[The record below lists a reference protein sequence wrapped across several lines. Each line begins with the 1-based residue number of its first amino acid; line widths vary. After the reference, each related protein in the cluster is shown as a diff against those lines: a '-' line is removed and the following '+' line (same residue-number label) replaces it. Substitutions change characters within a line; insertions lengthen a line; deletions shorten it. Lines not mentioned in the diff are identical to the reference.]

1 MFTKVAE
8 NLKKL
13 GYQVTVFDTAA
24 QAADYLCGEIKD
36 TTVGFGGSITLLD
49 MGLYER
55 LQETNKVAWHMYPA
69 AGQNKDELRMLAR
82 NTDVYLT
89 SANGLAETGEIINI
103 DGTGNRVASTLF
115 GHKKV
120 YFIIGVNKIAPDF
133 DQALWRA
140 RNIASPLN
148 ARRLNRKTPCAQGD
162 EIKCFDCKSPERI
175 CNGLTVLW
183 RKMGGVKECEVVIIG
198 EELGY

>member
-13 GYQVTVFDTAA
+13 GYQVSVFDTKE

-36 TTVGFGGSITLLD
+36 TTVGFGGSITLRD
-49 MGLYER
+49 MGLYDR

-69 AGQNKDELRMLAR
+69 EGQNKDELRMLAR

-103 DGTGNRVASTLF
+103 DGAGNRVSESIF

-120 YFIIGVNKIAPDF
+120 YFVIGKNKLAEDY
-133 DQALWRA
+133 DKALWRA
-140 RNIASPLN
+140 RNIAGPKN
-148 ARRLNRKTPCAQGD
+148 AQRLNRKTPCAAKAD
-162 EIKCFDCKSPERI
+162 RCYNCSSPDRI
-175 CNGLTVLW
+175 CKVLSVFW
-183 RKMGGVKECEVVIIG
+183 GAPMGANCEVVLIK
-198 EELGY
+198 EDLGY

>member
-13 GYQVTVFDTAA
+13 GYQVTVFDTKE

-36 TTVGFGGSITLLD
+36 TTVGFGGSITLRD
-49 MGLYER
+49 MGLYDR

-69 AGQNKDELRMLAR
+69 EGQNKDELRMLAR

-103 DGTGNRVASTLF
+103 DGAGNRVSESIF

-120 YFIIGVNKIAPDF
+120 YFVIGKNKLAEDY
-133 DQALWRA
+133 DKTLWRA
-140 RNIASPLN
+140 RNIAGPKN
-148 ARRLNRKTPCAQGD
+148 AQRLNRKTPCAAKGD
-162 EIKCFDCKSPERI
+162 RCYNCSSPDRI
-175 CNGLTVLW
+175 CKVLSVFW
-183 RKMGGVKECEVVIIG
+183 GAPMGADCEVVLIK
-198 EELGY
+198 EDLGY

>member
-13 GYQVTVFDTAA
+13 GYQVTVFDTKE

-36 TTVGFGGSITLLD
+36 TTVGFGGSITLRD
-49 MGLYER
+49 MGLYDR

-69 AGQNKDELRMLAR
+69 EGQNKDELRMLAR

-103 DGTGNRVASTLF
+103 DGAGNRVSESIF

-120 YFIIGVNKIAPDF
+120 YFVIGKNKLAEDC
-133 DQALWRA
+133 DKALWRA
-140 RNIASPLN
+140 RNIAGPKN
-148 ARRLNRKTPCAQGD
+148 AQRLGMKTPCAAKGD
-162 EIKCFDCKSPERI
+162 RCYNCSSPDRI
-175 CNGLTVLW
+175 CKVLSVFW
-183 RKMGGVKECEVVIIG
+183 GAPMGADCEVVLIK
-198 EELGY
+198 EDLGY

>member
-36 TTVGFGGSITLLD
+36 TTVGFGGSITLRD
-49 MGLYER
+49 MGLYDR

-69 AGQNKDELRMLAR
+69 EGQNKDELRMLAR

-103 DGTGNRVASTLF
+103 DGAGNRVSESIF

-120 YFIIGVNKIAPDF
+120 YFVIGKNKLAEDY
-133 DQALWRA
+133 DKALWRA
-140 RNIASPLN
+140 RNIAGPRN
-148 ARRLNRKTPCAQGD
+148 AQRLGMKTPCAAKAD
-162 EIKCFDCKSPERI
+162 RCYNCSSPDRI
-175 CNGLTVLW
+175 CKVLSVFW
-183 RKMGGVKECEVVIIG
+183 GAPMGADCEVVLIK
-198 EELGY
+198 EDLGY

>member
-13 GYQVTVFDTAA
+13 GYQVTVFDTKE
-24 QAADYLCGEIKD
+24 QAADYLCGEIKG
-36 TTVGFGGSITLLD
+36 TTVGFGGSITLRD
-49 MGLYER
+49 MGLYDR

-69 AGQNKDELRMLAR
+69 EGQNKDELRMLAR

-103 DGTGNRVASTLF
+103 DGAGNRVSESIF

-120 YFIIGVNKIAPDF
+120 YFVIGKNKLAEDY
-133 DQALWRA
+133 DKALWRA
-140 RNIASPLN
+140 RNIAGPKN
-148 ARRLNRKTPCAQGD
+148 AQRLNRKTPCAAKAD
-162 EIKCFDCKSPERI
+162 LCYNCSSPDRI
-175 CNGLTVLW
+175 CKVLSVFW
-183 RKMGGVKECEVVIIG
+183 GAPMGANCEVVLIK
-198 EELGY
+198 EDLGY

>member
-13 GYQVTVFDTAA
+13 GYQVSVFDTKE

-36 TTVGFGGSITLLD
+36 TTVGFGGSITLRD
-49 MGLYER
+49 MGLYDR

-69 AGQNKDELRMLAR
+69 EGQNKDELRMLAR

-103 DGTGNRVASTLF
+103 DGAGNRVSESIF

-120 YFIIGVNKIAPDF
+120 YFVVGKNKLAEDY
-133 DQALWRA
+133 DKALWRA
-140 RNIASPLN
+140 RILAGPKN
-148 ARRLNRKTPCAQGD
+148 AQRLGRKTPCAAKGD
-162 EIKCFDCKSPERI
+162 RCYNCSSPDRI
-175 CNGLTVLW
+175 CKVLSVFW
-183 RKMGGVKECEVVIIG
+183 GAPMGANCEVVLIK
-198 EELGY
+198 EDLGY

>member
-36 TTVGFGGSITLLD
+36 TTVGFGGSITLRD
-49 MGLYER
+49 MGLYDR

-103 DGTGNRVASTLF
+103 DGAGNRVSESIF

-120 YFIIGVNKIAPDF
+120 YFVIGKNKLAEDY
-133 DQALWRA
+133 DKALWRA
-140 RNIASPLN
+140 RNIAGPKN
-148 ARRLNRKTPCAQGD
+148 AQRLGRKTPCAAKAD
-162 EIKCFDCKSPERI
+162 RCYNCSSPDRI
-175 CNGLTVLW
+175 CKVLSVFW
-183 RKMGGVKECEVVIIG
+183 GAPMGADCEVVLIK
-198 EELGY
+198 EDLGY

>member
-13 GYQVTVFDTAA
+13 GYQVSVFDTKE

-36 TTVGFGGSITLLD
+36 TTVGFGGSLTLRD
-49 MGLYER
+49 MGLYDR

-69 AGQNKDELRMLAR
+69 EGQNKDELRMLAR

-103 DGTGNRVASTLF
+103 DGAGNRVSESIF

-120 YFIIGVNKIAPDF
+120 YFVIGKNKLAEDY
-133 DQALWRA
+133 DKALWRA
-140 RNIASPLN
+140 RNIAGPKN
-148 ARRLNRKTPCAQGD
+148 AQRLNRKTPCAAKGD
-162 EIKCFDCKSPERI
+162 RCYNCSSPDRI
-175 CNGLTVLW
+175 CKVLSVFW
-183 RKMGGVKECEVVIIG
+183 GAPMGADCEVVLIK
-198 EELGY
+198 EDLGY

>member
-13 GYQVTVFDTAA
+13 GYQVSVFDTKE

-36 TTVGFGGSITLLD
+36 TTVGFGGSITLRD

-69 AGQNKDELRMLAR
+69 EGQNKDELRMLAR

-103 DGTGNRVASTLF
+103 DGAGNRVSESIF

-120 YFIIGVNKIAPDF
+120 YFVIGKNKLAEDY
-133 DQALWRA
+133 DKALWRA
-140 RNIASPLN
+140 RNIAGPKN
-148 ARRLNRKTPCAQGD
+148 AQRLNRKTPCAAKGD
-162 EIKCFDCKSPERI
+162 RCYNCSSPDRI
-175 CNGLTVLW
+175 CKVLSVFW
-183 RKMGGVKECEVVIIG
+183 GAPMGADCEVVLIK
-198 EELGY
+198 EDLGY

>member
-13 GYQVTVFDTAA
+13 GYQVSVFATKE

-36 TTVGFGGSITLLD
+36 TTVGFGGSITLRD
-49 MGLYER
+49 MGLYDR

-69 AGQNKDELRMLAR
+69 EGQNKDELRMLAR

-103 DGTGNRVASTLF
+103 DGAGNRVSESIF

-120 YFIIGVNKIAPDF
+120 YFVIGKNKLAEDY
-133 DQALWRA
+133 DKALWRA
-140 RNIASPLN
+140 RNIAGPKN
-148 ARRLNRKTPCAQGD
+148 AQRLNRKTPCAAKAD
-162 EIKCFDCKSPERI
+162 RCYNCSSPDRI
-175 CNGLTVLW
+175 CKVLSVFW
-183 RKMGGVKECEVVIIG
+183 GAPMGADCEVVLIK
-198 EELGY
+198 EDLGY

>member
-13 GYQVTVFDTAA
+13 GYQVSVFDTKE

-36 TTVGFGGSITLLD
+36 TTVGFGGSITLRD
-49 MGLYER
+49 MGLYDR

-69 AGQNKDELRMLAR
+69 EGQNKDELRMLAR

-103 DGTGNRVASTLF
+103 DGAGNRVAESIF

-120 YFIIGVNKIAPDF
+120 YFVIGKNKLAEDY
-133 DQALWRA
+133 DKALWRA
-140 RNIASPLN
+140 RNIAGPKN
-148 ARRLNRKTPCAQGD
+148 AQRLGRKTPCAAKAD
-162 EIKCFDCKSPERI
+162 RCYNCSSPDRI
-175 CNGLTVLW
+175 CKVLSVFW
-183 RKMGGVKECEVVIIG
+183 GAPMGADCEVVLIK
-198 EELGY
+198 EDLGY

>member
-13 GYQVTVFDTAA
+13 GYQVSVFDTNE

-36 TTVGFGGSITLLD
+36 TTVGFGGSITLRD
-49 MGLYER
+49 MGLYDR

-69 AGQNKDELRMLAR
+69 EGQNKDELRMLAR

-103 DGTGNRVASTLF
+103 DGAGNRVSESIF

-120 YFIIGVNKIAPDF
+120 YFVIGKNKLAEDY
-133 DQALWRA
+133 DKALWRA
-140 RNIASPLN
+140 RNIAGPKN
-148 ARRLNRKTPCAQGD
+148 AQRLNRKTPCAAKAD
-162 EIKCFDCKSPERI
+162 RCYNCSSPDRI
-175 CNGLTVLW
+175 CKVLSVFW
-183 RKMGGVKECEVVIIG
+183 GAPMGADCEVVLIK
-198 EELGY
+198 EDLGY

>member
-36 TTVGFGGSITLLD
+36 TTVGFGGSITLRD
-49 MGLYER
+49 MGLYDR

-69 AGQNKDELRMLAR
+69 EGQNKDELRMLAR

-103 DGTGNRVASTLF
+103 DGAGNRVASTLF
-115 GHKKV
+115 GHQKT
-120 YFIIGVNKIAPDF
+120 YFIIGKNKLAPTF
-133 DQALWRA
+133 DEALWRA
-140 RNIASPLN
+140 RNIAGPKN
-148 ARRLNRKTPCAQGD
+148 AQRLGKKTPCAVNGD
-162 EIKCFDCKSPERI
+162 RCYDCKSPERI
-175 CNGLTVLW
+175 CKGMVTLMGDMMGMAAEVLLIDEDLGL
-183 RKMGGVKECEVVIIG
+183 
-198 EELGY
+198 

>member
-13 GYQVTVFDTAA
+13 GYQVTVFDTKE

-36 TTVGFGGSITLLD
+36 TTVGFGGSITLRD
-49 MGLYER
+49 MGLYDR

-69 AGQNKDELRMLAR
+69 EGQNKDELRMLAR

-103 DGTGNRVASTLF
+103 DGAGNRVSESIF

-120 YFIIGVNKIAPDF
+120 YFVIGKNKLAEDY
-133 DQALWRA
+133 DKALWRA
-140 RNIASPLN
+140 RNIAGPKN
-148 ARRLNRKTPCAQGD
+148 AQRLNRKTPCAAKGD
-162 EIKCFDCKSPERI
+162 RCYNCSSPDRI
-175 CNGLTVLW
+175 CKVLSVFW
-183 RKMGGVKECEVVIIG
+183 GAPMGADCEVVLIK
-198 EELGY
+198 EDLGY

>member
-13 GYQVTVFDTAA
+13 GYQVSVFDTKE

-36 TTVGFGGSITLLD
+36 TTVGFGGSITLRD
-49 MGLYER
+49 MGLYDR

-69 AGQNKDELRMLAR
+69 EGQNKDELRMLAR

-103 DGTGNRVASTLF
+103 DGAGNRVSESIF

-120 YFIIGVNKIAPDF
+120 YFVIGKNKLAEDY
-133 DQALWRA
+133 DKALWRA
-140 RNIASPLN
+140 RNIASPKN
-148 ARRLNRKTPCAQGD
+148 AQRLGMKTPCAAKGD
-162 EIKCFDCKSPERI
+162 RCYNCSSPDRI
-175 CNGLTVLW
+175 CKVLSVFW
-183 RKMGGVKECEVVIIG
+183 GAPMGANCEVVLVK
-198 EELGY
+198 EDLGY

>member
-13 GYQVTVFDTAA
+13 GYQVSVFDTAA

-36 TTVGFGGSITLLD
+36 TTVGFGGSITLRD

-103 DGTGNRVASTLF
+103 DGAGNRVSESIF

-120 YFIIGVNKIAPDF
+120 YFVIGKNKLAEDY
-133 DQALWRA
+133 DKALWRA
-140 RNIASPLN
+140 RNIAGPKN
-148 ARRLNRKTPCAQGD
+148 AQRLGRKTPCAAKAD
-162 EIKCFDCKSPERI
+162 RCYNCSSPDRI
-175 CNGLTVLW
+175 CKVLSVFW
-183 RKMGGVKECEVVIIG
+183 GAPMGADCEVVLIK
-198 EELGY
+198 EDLGY

>member
-13 GYQVTVFDTAA
+13 GYQVSVFDTKE

-36 TTVGFGGSITLLD
+36 TTVGFGGSITLRD
-49 MGLYER
+49 MGLYDR

-69 AGQNKDELRMLAR
+69 EGQNKDELRMLAR

-103 DGTGNRVASTLF
+103 DGAGNRVSESIF

-120 YFIIGVNKIAPDF
+120 YFVIGKNKLAEDYEK
-133 DQALWRA
+133 ALWRA
-140 RNIASPLN
+140 RNIAGPKN
-148 ARRLNRKTPCAQGD
+148 AQRLNRKTPCAAKAD
-162 EIKCFDCKSPERI
+162 RCYNCSSPDRI
-175 CNGLTVLW
+175 CKVLSVFW
-183 RKMGGVKECEVVIIG
+183 GAPMGADCEVVLIK
-198 EELGY
+198 EDLGY

>member
-13 GYQVTVFDTAA
+13 GYQVSVFDTKE

-36 TTVGFGGSITLLD
+36 TTVGFGGSITLQD
-49 MGLYER
+49 MGLYDR

-69 AGQNKDELRMLAR
+69 EGQNKDELRMLAR

-103 DGTGNRVASTLF
+103 DGAGNRVSESIF

-120 YFIIGVNKIAPDF
+120 YFVIGKNKLAEDY
-133 DQALWRA
+133 DKALWRA
-140 RNIASPLN
+140 RNIAGPRN
-148 ARRLNRKTPCAQGD
+148 AQRLGRKTPCAAKGD
-162 EIKCFDCKSPERI
+162 RCYNCSSPDRI
-175 CNGLTVLW
+175 CKVLSVFW
-183 RKMGGVKECEVVIIG
+183 GAPMGANCEVVLVK
-198 EELGY
+198 EDLGY

>member
-13 GYQVTVFDTAA
+13 GYQVTVFDTKE

-36 TTVGFGGSITLLD
+36 TTVGFGGSITLRD

-103 DGTGNRVASTLF
+103 DGAGNRVSESIF

-120 YFIIGVNKIAPDF
+120 YFVIGKNKLAEDY
-133 DQALWRA
+133 DKALWRA
-140 RNIASPLN
+140 RNIAGPRN
-148 ARRLNRKTPCAQGD
+148 AQRLGRKTPCAAKGD
-162 EIKCFDCKSPERI
+162 RCYNCSSPERI
-175 CNGLTVLW
+175 CRALVVLW
-183 RKMGGVKECEVVIIG
+183 EPITACKMEVVLVN
-198 EELGY
+198 EDLGM